1 MKNKWTLNSKVLQSY
16 LVTALWSSTGED
28 ENPLDDDYDIRDF
41 SKEDLY
47 RAKRDLIN
55 FFNMAEELLDKEK
68 EQGITEGR
76 IAHDFWLTRNGHGAG
91 FWDGDY
97 ENGDELTEIAGKFK
111 GIDIYV
117 GDDNKIYFM

>member
-1 MKNKWTLNSKVLQSY
+1 MKTINSKVLKSY
-16 LVTALWSSTGED
+16 LATALWSSTDDDCE
-28 ENPLDDDYDIRDF
+28 PLDSNYDIRDF

-55 FFNMAEELLDKEK
+55 FFDMAKELLDKEK
-68 EQGITEGR
+68 EQGITEGQ

-91 FWDGDY
+91 FWDGMY